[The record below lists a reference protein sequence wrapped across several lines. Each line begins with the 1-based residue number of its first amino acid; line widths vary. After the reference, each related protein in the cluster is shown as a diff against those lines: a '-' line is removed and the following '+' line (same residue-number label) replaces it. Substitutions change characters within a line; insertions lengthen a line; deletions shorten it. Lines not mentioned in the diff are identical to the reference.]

1 MENIIL
7 LHSTSPAHRLGLLDM
22 TDYEQIRPGS
32 LGVTPL
38 PGGEWQSVVWAPRC
52 QQVDLHLLDDRRVL
66 IPMERDPLGYHR
78 VVVDKMRPAA
88 RYLYR
93 LNNSLEYPDPASRLQ
108 PEGVHGSSQAVDLR
122 PFEWTDSDWKGIP
135 LEDAVFYELH
145 VGTFTEEGTF
155 SALIPHLD
163 RLADLG
169 VNSIELMPIAQFPG
183 TRNWGYDGVYPFA
196 VQNSY
201 GSPRDLQK
209 LVDSAHARK
218 LSVALDVVYNH
229 LGPEGNY
236 LGEYGPY
243 FTDRYR
249 TPWGAALNFDGPD
262 SDEVRYF
269 FIQNALDWLQ
279 EFHIDALRLDAIHGI
294 FDASA
299 FPFLAELS
307 TAVNSLSAGLGRKV
321 HLIAESDLNDA
332 RVVRPIEHGGL
343 GMDAQWSDDFHHSL
357 HTLLTGE
364 RTGYYTDFG
373 CLRHLATTL
382 KNGWY
387 YAGQYSQHRR
397 RRHGNSPSGLKR
409 THFVVCDQNHDQ
421 VGNRA
426 LGERL
431 SQLVSFEG
439 LKLAAGITLLS
450 PFVPLLFMG
459 EEYGETAPF
468 QYFTSHTD
476 PQLAEAVRRG
486 RKEDFLAFDWKGDV
500 PDPQAESTFAA
511 SKLRLSLSEEEPH
524 RTLQR
529 FYQTLLRFRRDH
541 QLGQMAQTTITDYE
555 TACALLVLRQ
565 AGTNFL
571 AMLMHFG
578 KAPANL
584 SISLPPGVWER
595 RIDSADLDW
604 LGPGTSIPLRLE
616 LAGPLNV
623 RLQPN
628 SFAVLQHTSPS
639 QE

>member
-1 MENIIL
+1 
-7 LHSTSPAHRLGLLDM
+7 
-22 TDYEQIRPGS
+22 
-32 LGVTPL
+32 
-38 PGGEWQSVVWAPRC
+38 
-52 QQVDLHLLDDRRVL
+52 
-66 IPMERDPLGYHR
+66 MERDPLGYHR
-78 VVVDKMRPAA
+78 VVVDKMRPTT

-108 PEGVHGSSQAVDLR
+108 PEGVHGSSQVVDLR

-135 LEDAVFYELH
+135 LEDVVFYEVH

-155 SALIPHLD
+155 AALIPHLD
-163 RLADLG
+163 RLSDLG
-169 VNSIELMPIAQFPG
+169 VNTIELMPIAQFPG

-201 GSPRDLQK
+201 GSPGDLQK
-209 LVDSAHARK
+209 LVDAAHARK

-236 LGEYGPY
+236 LGDYGPY

-269 FIQNALDWLQ
+269 FIQNAMYWLQ

-307 TAVNSLSAGLGRKV
+307 TAVNSLSADLGRRV

-332 RVVRPIEHGGL
+332 RVVRPTEHGGF

-364 RTGYYTDFG
+364 RTGYFSDFG

-382 KNGWY
+382 TNGWY

-421 VGNRA
+421 LGNRA

-459 EEYGETAPF
+459 EEYGETTPF

-476 PQLAEAVRRG
+476 PELAEAVRRG
-486 RKEDFLAFDWKGDV
+486 RKEEFLAFDWKGDV

-511 SKLRLSLSEEEPH
+511 SKLRHSLSEEEPH

-529 FYQTLLRFRRDH
+529 FYQMLLRFRRDY
-541 QLGQMAQTTITDYE
+541 QLAQMAQTTITDYE
-555 TACALLVLRQ
+555 TACTLLVFRQ
-565 AGTNFL
+565 SGTKIL

-578 KAPANL
+578 KSPANL
-584 SISLPPGVWER
+584 SISLRPGIWER

-616 LAGPLNV
+616 LAGPINV
-623 RLQPN
+623 SLQPN
-628 SFAVLQHTSPS
+628 SFAVFQHTSPS
-639 QE
+639 PE

>member
-1 MENIIL
+1 
-7 LHSTSPAHRLGLLDM
+7 M

-32 LGVTPL
+32 VGVTPL
-38 PGGEWQSVVWAPRC
+38 QGGEWQSVVWAPRC

-78 VVVDKMRPAA
+78 VFVDKMRPAT

-93 LNNSLEYPDPASRLQ
+93 LNNSLEYPDPASRHQ
-108 PEGVHGSSQAVDLR
+108 PEGVHGSSQVVDLR
-122 PFEWTDSDWKGIP
+122 QFEWTDSDWKGTP
-135 LEDAVFYELH
+135 LEDVVFYELH

-155 SALIPHLD
+155 AALIPHLD

-169 VNSIELMPIAQFPG
+169 VNTIELMPIAQFPG

-209 LVDSAHARK
+209 LVDAAHARK

-243 FTDRYR
+243 FTNRYR
-249 TPWGAALNFDGPD
+249 MPWGAALNFDGPD

-269 FIQNALDWLQ
+269 FIQNALYWIQ

-307 TAVNSLSAGLGRKV
+307 AAVHSLSADLGRKV
-321 HLIAESDLNDA
+321 HLIAESDLNDV

-373 CLRHLATTL
+373 CLRHLARTL

-426 LGERL
+426 LGKRL
-431 SQLVSFEG
+431 SQLVGFEG

-459 EEYGETAPF
+459 EEYGEIAPF

-476 PQLAEAVRRG
+476 PHVAEAVRRG
-486 RKEDFLAFDWKGDV
+486 RQEEFLAFDWNGDV
-500 PDPQAESTFAA
+500 PDPQAESTFTA
-511 SKLRLSLSEEEPH
+511 SKLRDSLSEEEPH
-524 RTLQR
+524 RTLKR

-541 QLGQMAQTTITDYE
+541 QFAQMAQTTITDYE
-555 TACALLVLRQ
+555 TACTLLVLHRS
-565 AGTNFL
+565 GTNSL

-578 KAPANL
+578 KALANL
-584 SISLPPGVWER
+584 TISLRPGIWER

-604 LGPGTSIPLRLE
+604 LGPGASVPPRLE
-616 LAGPLNV
+616 LAGPIDV
-623 RLQPN
+623 IMQPN
-628 SFAVLQHTSPS
+628 SFAVLQRASLF

>member
-1 MENIIL
+1 
-7 LHSTSPAHRLGLLDM
+7 M
-22 TDYEQIRPGS
+22 TDYQRIRPAS

-52 QQVDLHLLDDRRVL
+52 QQVDLRLLDDRRVF
-66 IPMERDPLGYHR
+66 IPMERDTLGYHR
-78 VVVDKMRPAA
+78 VVVDKIRPAA

-108 PEGVHGSSQAVDLR
+108 PEGVHGSSQVVDLR

-155 SALIPHLD
+155 AALIPHLD

-169 VNSIELMPIAQFPG
+169 VNTVELMPIAQFPG
-183 TRNWGYDGVYPFA
+183 TRNWGYDGVCPFA

-201 GSPRDLQK
+201 GSPGDLQK

-218 LSVALDVVYNH
+218 LSVTLDVVYNH

-236 LGEYGPY
+236 LGEFGPY

-269 FIQNALDWLQ
+269 FIQNALYWLQ
-279 EFHIDALRLDAIHGI
+279 EFHFDALRLDAIHGI

-307 TAVNSLSAGLGRKV
+307 TAVNSLSADLGRKV

-332 RVVRPIEHGGL
+332 RVLRPIEHGGL
-343 GMDAQWSDDFHHSL
+343 GMDAEWSDDFHHSL

-364 RTGYYTDFG
+364 RIGYFTDFG
-373 CLRHLATTL
+373 CLHHLATTL

-397 RRHGNSPSGLKR
+397 RKHGNSASGLKR
-409 THFVVCDQNHDQ
+409 TQFVVCDQNHDQ

-431 SQLVSFEG
+431 SQLVNFEG

-459 EEYGETAPF
+459 EEYGETTPF

-486 RKEDFLAFDWKGDV
+486 RKEEFLAFDWKGEV

-511 SKLRLSLSEEEPH
+511 SKLRHPLSGEEPH
-524 RTLQR
+524 CTLQR

-541 QLGQMAQTTITDYE
+541 QLAQMAQTTITDYE

-565 AGTNFL
+565 SGTNLL

-578 KAPANL
+578 KSPANL
-584 SISLPPGVWER
+584 SMSLRPGVWER
-595 RIDSADLDW
+595 RIDSADRDW
-604 LGPGTSIPLRLE
+604 LGPGTTIPLRLE

-623 RLQPN
+623 SLQPN

-639 QE
+639 LE

>member
-1 MENIIL
+1 
-7 LHSTSPAHRLGLLDM
+7 
-22 TDYEQIRPGS
+22 
-32 LGVTPL
+32 
-38 PGGEWQSVVWAPRC
+38 
-52 QQVDLHLLDDRRVL
+52 
-66 IPMERDPLGYHR
+66 
-78 VVVDKMRPAA
+78 MRPAA

-93 LNNSLEYPDPASRLQ
+93 LNNSLEFPDPASRLQ
-108 PEGVHGSSQAVDLR
+108 PEGVHGSSQVVDLR

-135 LEDAVFYELH
+135 LEDVVFYELH

-155 SALIPHLD
+155 AALIPHLD

-169 VNSIELMPIAQFPG
+169 VNTIELMPIAQFPG
-183 TRNWGYDGVYPFA
+183 ARNWGYDGVYPFA

-201 GSPRDLQK
+201 GSHRDLQR

-218 LSVALDVVYNH
+218 LSLALDVVYNH

-236 LGEYGPY
+236 LGEFGPY

-269 FIQNALDWLQ
+269 FIQNALYWLQ

-307 TAVNSLSAGLGRKV
+307 TAVNSLSAALGRRV

-343 GMDAQWSDDFHHSL
+343 GMDSQWSDDFHHSL
-357 HTLLTGE
+357 HALLTGE
-364 RTGYYTDFG
+364 RTGYFADFG

-397 RRHGNSPSGLKR
+397 RRHGNSPTGLKR

-421 VGNRA
+421 VGNRVS
-426 LGERL
+426 GERL

-459 EEYGETAPF
+459 EEYGETTPF

-486 RKEDFLAFDWKGDV
+486 RNEEFLGLDWQGNV

-511 SKLRLSLSEEEPH
+511 SKPRHSLSEVEPH

-529 FYQTLLRFRRDH
+529 FYQMLLRFRRDH
-541 QLGQMAQTTITDYE
+541 QLAQMAQTTITDYE
-555 TACALLVLRQ
+555 TACTLLVIRQ
-565 AGTNFL
+565 SGTNFL
-571 AMLMHFG
+571 AMLVHFG
-578 KAPANL
+578 TSPANL
-584 SISLPPGVWER
+584 SISLRPGVWER

-616 LAGPLNV
+616 LAGPINV
-623 RLQPN
+623 SLQPN

-639 QE
+639 LE

>member
-1 MENIIL
+1 
-7 LHSTSPAHRLGLLDM
+7 
-22 TDYEQIRPGS
+22 
-32 LGVTPL
+32 
-38 PGGEWQSVVWAPRC
+38 
-52 QQVDLHLLDDRRVL
+52 
-66 IPMERDPLGYHR
+66 
-78 VVVDKMRPAA
+78 
-88 RYLYR
+88 
-93 LNNSLEYPDPASRLQ
+93 
-108 PEGVHGSSQAVDLR
+108 
-122 PFEWTDSDWKGIP
+122 
-135 LEDAVFYELH
+135 
-145 VGTFTEEGTF
+145 
-155 SALIPHLD
+155 
-163 RLADLG
+163 
-169 VNSIELMPIAQFPG
+169 
-183 TRNWGYDGVYPFA
+183 
-196 VQNSY
+196 
-201 GSPRDLQK
+201 LQK

-229 LGPEGNY
+229 LGPEGNF

-249 TPWGAALNFDGPD
+249 TPWGAALNFDGPN

-269 FIQNALDWLQ
+269 FIQNALYWLQ
-279 EFHIDALRLDAIHGI
+279 EFHFDALRLDAIHGI

-307 TAVNSLSAGLGRKV
+307 TAVNSLSADLGRKV

-332 RVVRPIEHGGL
+332 RVLRPIEHDGL
-343 GMDAQWSDDFHHSL
+343 GMDSQWSDDFHHSL

-364 RTGYYTDFG
+364 RTGYFTDFG

-439 LKLAAGITLLS
+439 LKLAAGVTLLS

-459 EEYGETAPF
+459 EEYGETTPF

-486 RKEDFLAFDWKGDV
+486 RKEEFLAFDWKGDV
-500 PDPQAESTFAA
+500 PDPQAESTFVA
-511 SKLRLSLSEEEPH
+511 SKLRHPLSEEEPH

-541 QLGQMAQTTITDYE
+541 QLAQMAQTTITDYE

-565 AGTNFL
+565 SGTNFL
-571 AMLMHFG
+571 AMLTHFG
-578 KAPANL
+578 TSPANL
-584 SISLPPGVWER
+584 SISLRPGVWER

-604 LGPGTSIPLRLE
+604 LGPGTAIPLILE

-623 RLQPN
+623 SLQPN

-639 QE
+639 LE

>member
-1 MENIIL
+1 MGNIIL
-7 LHSTSPAHRLGLLDM
+7 LPTHRLALLDM

-38 PGGEWQSVVWAPRC
+38 PGGEWLSVVWAPRC

-66 IPMERDPLGYHR
+66 IPMERDALGYHR
-78 VVVDKMRPAA
+78 VVADKIRPAT

-108 PEGVHGSSQAVDLR
+108 PEGVQSPSQVVDLR

-135 LEDAVFYELH
+135 LEDTVFYELH

-155 SALIPHLD
+155 AALIPHLD

-169 VNSIELMPIAQFPG
+169 VNTIELMPIAQFPG

-196 VQNSY
+196 IQNNY

-269 FIQNALDWLQ
+269 FIQNALYWLQ

-307 TAVNSLSAGLGRKV
+307 KAVSSLSADLGRKV

-332 RVVRPIEHGGL
+332 RVVRPTEHGGF

-357 HTLLTGE
+357 HSLLTGE
-364 RTGYYTDFG
+364 RTGYYIDFG

-459 EEYGETAPF
+459 EEYGETTPF

-541 QLGQMAQTTITDYE
+541 QLAQMAQTTITDYE

-565 AGTNFL
+565 SGTNFL
-571 AMLMHFG
+571 ATLMHFG
-578 KAPANL
+578 KSPANL
-584 SISLPPGVWER
+584 SISLRPGVWER
-595 RIDSADLDW
+595 RIDSADPDW

-616 LAGPLNV
+616 LAGPINIS
-623 RLQPN
+623 LQPN